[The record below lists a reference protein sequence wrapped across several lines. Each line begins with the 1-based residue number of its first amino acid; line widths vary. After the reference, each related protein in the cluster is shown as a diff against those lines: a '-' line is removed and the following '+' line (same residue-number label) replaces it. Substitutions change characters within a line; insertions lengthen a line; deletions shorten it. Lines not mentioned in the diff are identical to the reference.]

1 VFIYRIEKEKYKD
14 IFPSRGSLYAEGRW
28 NRRGMWVLYTSE
40 SVSLAKLEALAN
52 SGSKLPERRYLVT
65 IKLEKQA
72 PVIKVSVKDLP
83 DDWHSV
89 PYKKNLAGYIQLILE
104 AKSYVAALVPSV
116 QSPQEQNILLFPDH
130 PEFDKYVQLVG
141 YEPMGFDNRLKKF

>member
-1 VFIYRIEKEKYKD
+1 
-14 IFPSRGSLYAEGRW
+14 
-28 NRRGMWVLYTSE
+28 MWVVYTSE
-40 SVSLAKLEALAN
+40 TVSLAKLEALAN

-72 PVIKVSVKDLP
+72 PVIKISVKDLP

-89 PYKKNLAGYIQLILE
+89 PYKKNLAGYIPQILK

-116 QSPQEQNILLFPDH
+116 QSPEEQNILLFPDH
-130 PEFDKYVQLVG
+130 PEFNEYVKLVSS
-141 YEPMGFDNRLKKF
+141 EPEGFDERLK